1 MLRKM
6 VTCFLAMVVSVTLF
20 AQQPGTSSEDLKR
33 KQAEIQREIDDLRNT
48 LKDTKKNTKAGL
60 LQLAMVQKKLRLRE
74 QAIGNISEQ
83 INIIEGTIGKSRN
96 EIDRLKIELDTL
108 KGQYAR
114 SIVYAYK
121 NRSNYDFLNFIF
133 SAASFNDAL
142 RRVQYLRAYR
152 LYREEQA
159 ATIKNTQQ
167 LLQEKIAGLES
178 SRKEKDV
185 VLQKQEKQKV
195 ELEDEKKEK
204 NDILTKLKAR
214 EKEISK
220 ELTTKQKADQKLK
233 VAIRAAID
241 REIKIAR
248 EKALAEAKAKE
259 AADAKA
265 REAAEAKAREA
276 EAKARAI
283 AEAKAREAAEA
294 KAKEKAA
301 SDAKAREAAE
311 ALARE
316 KEKEA
321 ADAAKKLEASTA
333 AANNASAAN
342 VAAAKNDASV
352 KGGSVFESTP
362 EGSRISGSF
371 ENNKG
376 RLPWPVERGQVKI
389 HFGTYSIEGTKL
401 RGNNPGITLAT
412 DAGATVR
419 AVFEGEVSRIFD
431 IDGNWSVLIRHGKYF
446 TVYSN
451 LASVSVSKDQK
462 VSAGQV
468 LGKAAVNDEGNGEI
482 EFLLMQENR
491 NLDPE
496 SWIRRR

>member
-1 MLRKM
+1 M
-6 VTCFLAMVVSVTLF
+6 VTCFLAMVVSVTLL
-20 AQQPGTSSEDLKR
+20 AQQPGSSSEDLKR
-33 KQAEIQREIDDLRNT
+33 KQAEIQREIDDLRSS

-74 QAIGNISEQ
+74 QAIGLISEQ
-83 INIIEGTIGKSRN
+83 INIIEGTIGKSKH
-96 EIDRLKIELDTL
+96 EIDRLKTELDTL

-167 LLQEKIAGLES
+167 LLQEKISGLES

-204 NDILTKLKAR
+204 NDILSKLKVR

-220 ELTTKQKADQKLK
+220 ELTTKQKADMKLK
-233 VAIRAAID
+233 VAIKAAID

-248 EKALAEAKAKE
+248 EKAMAEAKAKE

-294 KAKEKAA
+294 KAKEKEA

-311 ALARE
+311 ALAKQ

-333 AANNASAAN
+333 AANA
-342 VAAAKNDASV
+342 AAAKKDVSE
-352 KGGSVFESTP
+352 KGGSVLESTP
-362 EGSRISGSF
+362 EGFRISGSF
-371 ENNKG
+371 ESNKG
-376 RLPWPVERGQVKI
+376 RLPWPVEKGQVKI

-462 VSAGQV
+462 VSAGQI